1 MSKFSEGIRY
11 YLLVGVVG
19 LLAASA
25 AIGFYLLYL
34 AIWDFTEHAL
44 AYSIVF
50 IVPLSFGAF
59 GISYLI
65 VKRFATTKT
74 TGSGT
79 HTVLEAYHLTN
90 GDISLQDT
98 LAKPTAAMYTIA
110 LGGSAGPEGPSL
122 LAGGGVAPALSRR
135 FKVKADLRR

>member
-11 YLLVGVVG
+11 YLLVTVVG

-34 AIWDFTEHAL
+34 AIWDLSQHAL
-44 AYSIVF
+44 AYSILF

-65 VKRFATTKT
+65 VKYFAKTKT

-79 HTVLEAYHLTN
+79 HMVLEAYHLTN
-90 GDISLQDT
+90 GDVSL
-98 LAKPTAAMYTIA
+98 
-110 LGGSAGPEGPSL
+110 
-122 LAGGGVAPALSRR
+122 
-135 FKVKADLRR
+135 